1 MRSRSQHSLAIIG
14 LVCLVILT
22 ASARLHGGRMA
33 VVRDAAGV
41 PADASAVVPRPVPP
55 EKLEKFRRDPDFR
68 YDRGEGPILSIGDWI
83 EAWLRNRFGDAF
95 KHIDG
100 AAVRKAVNY
109 AIYGIFIITLL
120 FVIIKLIGADLRGI
134 FFSPKK
140 RMPADA
146 AAEDIE
152 QVDFEA
158 LITQFLDK
166 RDYRRVVRLL
176 YHKTLKELSARGLI
190 RWKIDKTNR
199 DYISEMT
206 GSPLSYEFAEL
217 TRIFEYIWYGN
228 FDLAAD
234 SFSAVRDLF
243 EGFYNRLAD
252 EKQ

>member
-1 MRSRSQHSLAIIG
+1 MQARPLIAAVI
-14 LVCLVILT
+14 CLSVLLCGV
-22 ASARLHGGRMA
+22 RPHGGQAAAARG
-33 VVRDAAGV
+33 AAGV
-41 PADASAVVPRPVPP
+41 PADASAVLPRTVPP

-68 YDRGEGPILSIGDWI
+68 YDRENEAMLSLWDWI

-95 KHIDG
+95 KQVDG
-100 AAVRKAVNY
+100 AIVRKAVNY
-109 AIYGIFIITLL
+109 ALYAIV
-120 FVIIKLIGADLRGI
+120 VISLAYVVIKLIGADPRGI

-140 RMPADA
+140 RTAADA
-146 AAEDIE
+146 ADEDIE

-158 LITQFLDK
+158 LIAQFMEK

-176 YHKTLKELSARGLI
+176 YHKTLKELSARSLI

-199 DYISEMT
+199 DYCAELA
-206 GSPLSYEFAEL
+206 GSPLLNEFTEL

-234 SFSAVRDLF
+234 SFSAVRDLY
-243 EGFYNRLAD
+243 EGFYNRLAE